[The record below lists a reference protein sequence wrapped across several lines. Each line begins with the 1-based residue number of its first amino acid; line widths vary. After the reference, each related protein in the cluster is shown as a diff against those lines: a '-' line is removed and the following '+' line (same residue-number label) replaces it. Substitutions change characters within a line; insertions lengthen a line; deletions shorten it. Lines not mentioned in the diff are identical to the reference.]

1 MIKQYLFGF
10 IAFFAIAFSTSSCM
24 QDTCTREITYTKYT
38 PIFISTAE
46 IRQDAVIAVSRDL
59 EKPGKI
65 YFYNNYIFINELREG
80 IHIIDNA
87 DPSAPQNLGFIEI
100 KGNVDIAVKDNM
112 LFADNYMD
120 LLAIDITNPL
130 APVQMSR
137 QQDVFPTLGEDTD
150 GNVLA
155 YYETEVVT
163 EMTEC
168 SSNWFG
174 GGLFREG
181 DVFIATGSSS
191 SGGATPASPQG
202 VGGSMAR
209 FTIVDN
215 YLYTVDNADLHT
227 FDISNTSSPTE
238 ISMVQVGWNIET
250 IFPNADKLFI
260 GSANGMFIYSISNPS
275 TPSFISE
282 FSHVGA
288 CDPVFVDGDLA
299 YVTLRS
305 GTLCEG
311 FNNQLDVVD
320 ISNPSQPSLLKT
332 YEMDNPHGLS
342 IVDNRM
348 FLCEGDYGLKVL
360 DIEDEMDIEE
370 LKYYKDFSTYDVI
383 ALPNDILL
391 VIGKDGFYQ
400 YDYSDI
406 DNLVQLS
413 KIEVLN

>member
-137 QQDVFPTLGEDTD
+137 QQDVFPTLGEDTG

-174 GGLFREG
+174 GGLFRQD
-181 DVFIATGSSS
+181 DVFIATNFSNG
-191 SGGATPASPQG
+191 GGATPASPQG

>member
-137 QQDVFPTLGEDTD
+137 QQDVFPTLGEDTG

-174 GGLFREG
+174 GGLFRQD
-181 DVFIATGSSS
+181 DVFIATNFSN
-191 SGGATPASPQG
+191 GGGASPQG

>member
-1 MIKQYLFGF
+1 
-10 IAFFAIAFSTSSCM
+10 
-24 QDTCTREITYTKYT
+24 
-38 PIFISTAE
+38 
-46 IRQDAVIAVSRDL
+46 
-59 EKPGKI
+59 
-65 YFYNNYIFINELREG
+65 
-80 IHIIDNA
+80 
-87 DPSAPQNLGFIEI
+87 
-100 KGNVDIAVKDNM
+100 M

-137 QQDVFPTLGEDTD
+137 QQDVFPTLGEDTG

-174 GGLFREG
+174 GGLFRQD
-181 DVFIATGSSS
+181 DVFIATNFSNG
-191 SGGATPASPQG
+191 GGATPASPQG

>member
-38 PIFISTAE
+38 PIFITTAE

-137 QQDVFPTLGEDTD
+137 QQDVFPTLGEDTG

-174 GGLFREG
+174 GGLFRQD
-181 DVFIATGSSS
+181 DVFIATNFSNG
-191 SGGATPASPQG
+191 GGATPASPQG

>member
-120 LLAIDITNPL
+120 LLAIDITHPL

-137 QQDVFPTLGEDTD
+137 QQDVFPTLGEDTG

-174 GGLFREG
+174 GGLFRQD
-181 DVFIATGSSS
+181 DVFIATNFSNG
-191 SGGATPASPQG
+191 GGATPASPQG